1 MWKLSA
7 LAFAFVLAVLPAYG
21 DEPRHPF
28 GESHSV
34 FPLGVLR
41 PSKSQADIDD
51 ATAAFYDQ
59 WKQRY
64 LIDGCGPEQKRIRM
78 EAGKIWSVSEG
89 QGYGMV
95 IVALM
100 AGHDPD
106 AHEIFDQLFHYAR
119 RHRSDFDRALMAWA
133 QNEHC
138 QDIEGRDSATD
149 GDLDIAYALLLADRQ
164 WGSTRGIDY
173 REEAKSTL
181 TAITQHT
188 IDSATGLTL
197 LGDWV
202 APDGAYAHATR
213 TSDWMV
219 DHFRAFAKIDPITWN
234 RAIDAHLNL
243 ALKLQQEFAPRTGLL
258 PDFVTDTTEAA
269 KPAPPKFLEA
279 DTDGDFAWNA
289 CRTPWRLGT
298 DAVLSGDYRSATA
311 ARRMTQWIRAA
322 TGDDPSKIAESYK
335 LDGTV
340 LDPTMSMAFAAPFAV
355 AAMSAS
361 ADTPGAQAWLD
372 DSWDLMVATE
382 PQGYYPDSIKL
393 QAMIV
398 MGGNWWS
405 PAGR

>member
-7 LAFAFVLAVLPAYG
+7 LAFAFVLAVLPAHAA
-21 DEPRHPF
+21 EPRRPF
-28 GESHSV
+28 GESHVV
-34 FPLGVLR
+34 FPLGTLR
-41 PSKSQADIDD
+41 PSKSQADLDD
-51 ATAAFYDQ
+51 ATAAFYDA

-106 AHEIFDQLFHYAR
+106 AHAIFDQLFHYAR

-164 WGSTRGIDY
+164 WGSTSGINY
-173 REEAKSTL
+173 REAAKETL
-181 TAITQHT
+181 AAITRHT

-202 APDGAYAHATR
+202 TPDGDYAHATR

-219 DHFRAFAKIDPITWN
+219 DHFRAFAKIDPVTWN

-243 ALKLQQEFAPRTGLL
+243 AVKLQQEFAPQTGLL
-258 PDFVTDTTEAA
+258 PDFVTDTTEAP

-298 DAVLSGDYRSATA
+298 DAVLSGDYRSITA
-311 ARRMTQWIRAA
+311 ARRMTQWIRTA
-322 TGDDPSKIAESYK
+322 TGDDPARIAESYK

-372 DSWDLMVATE
+372 ASWDQMVATP
-382 PQGYYPDSIKL
+382 PQDYYADSIKL
-393 QAMIV
+393 QAMITIS
-398 MGGNWWS
+398 GGWWS
-405 PAGR
+405 PTQ

>member
-1 MWKLSA
+1 MWRLSA
-7 LAFAFVLAVLPAYG
+7 LAFAFLLAVAPAHANDARY
-21 DEPRHPF
+21 PF
-28 GESHSV
+28 GSSHV
-34 FPLGVLR
+34 EFPLGTLR
-41 PSKSQADIDD
+41 PSQSQADIDD

-59 WKQRY
+59 WKARY

-100 AGHDPD
+100 AGHDPE
-106 AHEIFDQLFHYAR
+106 AQTIFDQLLHYAR

-138 QDIEGRDSATD
+138 QDVEGRDSATD
-149 GDLDIAYALLLADRQ
+149 GDLDIAYGLLLADRQ
-164 WGSTRGIDY
+164 WGSTSGIDY
-173 REEAKSTL
+173 RGEAEQTL
-181 TAITQHT
+181 TAITRHT
-188 IDSATGLTL
+188 IDGATGLTL

-202 APDGAYAHATR
+202 APDGDYAHATR
-213 TSDWMV
+213 TSDWMI
-219 DHFRAFAKIDPITWN
+219 DHFRAFAKLDPITWN
-234 RAIDAHLNL
+234 RAIDAHLAL
-243 ALKLQQEFAPRTGLL
+243 ALKLQQEFAPQTGLL
-258 PDFVTDTTEAA
+258 PDFVSDTTQAP

-298 DAVLSGDYRSATA
+298 DAVLSGDHRSVTA
-311 ARRMTQWIRAA
+311 VRRMTQWIRTA
-322 TGDDPSKIAESYK
+322 TGDDPAKIGESYR

-340 LDPTMSMAFAAPFAV
+340 LDPAMSMAFTAPFAV

-361 ADTPGAQAWLD
+361 ADTPGAQQWLD
-372 DSWDLMVATE
+372 ALWDRLAATP
-382 PQGYYPDSIKL
+382 PQDYYADSIKL
-393 QAMIV
+393 QAMIT

-405 PAGR
+405 PTRR

>member
-1 MWKLSA
+1 MWKASA
-7 LAFAFVLAVLPAYG
+7 LAFAFLASVTAAQADPK
-21 DEPRHPF
+21 HPF
-28 GESHSV
+28 PTARAEFAPGT
-34 FPLGVLR
+34 LR
-41 PSKSQADIDD
+41 PSMAQDAIDR

-78 EAGKIWSVSEG
+78 EAGNIWSVSEG

-95 IVALM
+95 IVARM

-106 AHEIFDQLFHYAR
+106 AQTVFDQLFHYAR

-138 QDIEGRDSATD
+138 QEIEGRDSATD
-149 GDLDIAYALLLADRQ
+149 GDLDIAYALLLADAQ
-164 WGSTRGIDY
+164 WGSAGPIDY
-173 REEAKSTL
+173 RQEAEQTL
-181 TAITQHT
+181 TAITKHT
-188 IDSATGLTL
+188 IDPATGLTL

-202 APDGAYAHATR
+202 APDGDYAHATR
-213 TSDWMV
+213 TSDWMI
-219 DHFRAFAKIDPITWN
+219 DHFRAFAAIDPATWN
-234 RAIDAHLNL
+234 RAVDAHLDL
-243 ALKLQQEFAPRTGLL
+243 AVKLQEAFAPKTGLL
-258 PDFVTDTTEAA
+258 PDFVTDTTEAP

-298 DAVLSGDYRSATA
+298 DALLSGDKRAIA
-311 ARRMTQWIRAA
+311 AVRRMTQWIRAA
-322 TGDDPSKIAESYK
+322 TGDDPAKIGESYK

-340 LDPTMSMAFAAPFAV
+340 LDPATSMSFTAPFAV

-372 DSWDLMVATE
+372 ALWNEMAVMP
-382 PQGYYPDSIKL
+382 PQDYYADSIKL
-393 QAMIV
+393 QAMIA
-398 MGGNWWS
+398 MGGGWWS
-405 PAGR
+405 PAR